1 MYQPAQ
7 NRYDKMIYN
16 RVGNSGLKLP
26 AISLGLW
33 HNFGEVDLFD
43 NSRKMVQCAFDLGIT
58 HFDLANNYGPPPG
71 SAEETFGKILKKDFL
86 PYRDELIISSKA
98 GYDMW
103 PGPYGEWG
111 SKKYLTAS
119 LDQSLKRMGLD
130 YVDIFYSHRPDP
142 ETPFEETA
150 QALDLMVR
158 QGKALYIGISNY
170 SAEQT
175 AEIAAIFKD
184 LKTPFIIHQPAYN
197 MYNRWIEDGLQ
208 DVLTANKLGTIA
220 FSPLAQGMLTDRYL
234 HGIPEDSRAGRPSSP
249 FLNAERVQETIEKSR
264 ALNEIAQRRGQTLA
278 EMAVAWILRDGKVTS
293 VLIGASRVSQIDDNV
308 KALENLDFTN
318 EELDEIEAVLAK

>member
-43 NSRKMVQCAFDLGIT
+43 NSRKMVQRAFDLGIT

-220 FSPLAQGMLTDRYL
+220 FNPLAQGMLTDRYL